1 MVDSGQELEVESGS
15 LLIRASWHIYLL
27 MLWNLGDGIWRFV
40 LSCCDMVL
48 HVCHQKMKLVR
59 FGNAHIASMLYSCL
73 LS

>member
-1 MVDSGQELEVESGS
+1 MVDSGQELEVESDS
-15 LLIRASWHIYLL
+15 LLIRTSWHIYLL
-27 MLWNLGDGIWRFV
+27 MQWNLGGGIWHFV